1 MNFASYHPALNL
13 LLFVAVVAFTA
24 CWTRPGLVAV
34 SFLCALAFSVR
45 LRGPRAVAIGC
56 ALALCALAFAALF
69 AMNVH
74 FGVTNLARTPI
85 GNSITIESLTCG
97 VLVGFKVAAILVW
110 LSCALCVFTAD
121 KVVFLLGRV
130 FPKAAMMLAVA
141 LRAVPMV
148 CERAR
153 KIAVAQ
159 SGIGRGPGQGS
170 ILRRIANALRRASI
184 LVSWS
189 IERFIE
195 MSDSMRSRG
204 AALRGRTA
212 YSLYR
217 FDNRDR
223 ALAVILVALITVCA
237 ASTVLGQTQMLFS
250 PIIVLPKAS
259 SAGVAVFAAFLAL
272 CLLPLA
278 LQVAGEASYARRT
291 KAVTTGGGRRPL
303 KREIQEKGRTA

>member
-13 LLFVAVVAFTA
+13 LLFVAMVAFTA

-97 VLVGFKVAAILVW
+97 IIVGIKVAAILVW
-110 LSCALCVFTAD
+110 LSCVMCVFTAD
-121 KVVFLLGRV
+121 KVVFLLGSV
-130 FPKAAMMLAVA
+130 FPKAAMMLAVT
-141 LRAVPMV
+141 LRAVPVV

-237 ASTVLGQTQMLFS
+237 AATALGQTQMLFS
-250 PIIVLPKAS
+250 PVIVVPKATS
-259 SAGVAVFAAFLAL
+259 VSIAAYAAFFVL

-278 LQVAGEASYARRT
+278 LQVAGEASYAR
-291 KAVTTGGGRRPL
+291 KVGAVPTRENQSSL
-303 KREIQEKGRTA
+303 EREIQEKGRTA

>member
-1 MNFASYHPALNL
+1 MNFASYHPSLNL
-13 LLFVAVVAFTA
+13 LFFVAVVAFTA

-45 LRGPRAVAIGC
+45 LSGPRAVAFGG
-56 ALALCALAFAALF
+56 ALVLCALAFAALF

-85 GNSITIESLTCG
+85 GNSITVESLTCG
-97 VLVGFKVAAILVW
+97 VIVGLKVAAILVW

-141 LRAVPMV
+141 LRAVPV
-148 CERAR
+148 AGDRVR

-159 SGIGRGPGQGS
+159 SGIGKGPGQGS
-170 ILRRIANALRRASI
+170 IPRRIANAVRRASI
-184 LVSWS
+184 LISWS
-189 IERFIE
+189 IERFVE

-204 AALRGRTA
+204 SALRGRTA

-223 ALAVILVALITVCA
+223 ALVVVLVALVTVCA
-237 ASTVLGQTQMLFS
+237 AATALGQTQMLFS
-250 PIIVLPKAS
+250 PVIVVPKPTS
-259 SAGVAVFAAFLAL
+259 VSVAAYVAFLAL

-278 LQVAGEASYARRT
+278 LQAVGEAAFSRKVGSVSKGESRSPFEGES
-291 KAVTTGGGRRPL
+291 K
-303 KREIQEKGRTA
+303 EKGRTA

>member
-13 LLFVAVVAFTA
+13 LFFVAVVTFTA

-45 LRGPRAVAIGC
+45 LCGPRAVAFGC

-74 FGVTNLARTPI
+74 FGVTPIARTPI
-85 GNSITIESLTCG
+85 GNSITVESLTCG
-97 VLVGFKVAAILVW
+97 VIVGLKVAAILEW
-110 LSCALCVFTAD
+110 LSCVLCVFTVD

-130 FPKAAMMLAVA
+130 FPKAAMMLAVV
-141 LRAVPMV
+141 LRAVPV
-148 CERAR
+148 AGDRAR

-159 SGIGRGPGQGS
+159 SGIGKGPGQGNIS
-170 ILRRIANALRRASI
+170 RRIANALRRASI
-184 LVSWS
+184 LISWS

-204 AALRGRTA
+204 SALRGRTA

-223 ALAVILVALITVCA
+223 ALAIVLVALITVCSA
-237 ASTVLGQTQMLFS
+237 ATALGQTQMLFS
-250 PIIVLPKAS
+250 PVIVVPRPTS
-259 SAGVAVFAAFLAL
+259 VSVAVYVAFLAL

-278 LQVAGEASYARRT
+278 LQMAGEASYARKVGAMPT
-291 KAVTTGGGRRPL
+291 KGKQSPL
-303 KREIQEKGRTA
+303 EREIQEEGRTV

>member
-74 FGVTNLARTPI
+74 FGVTDLARTPI

-130 FPKAAMMLAVA
+130 FPKAAMMLAVTF
-141 LRAVPMV
+141 RAVPV
-148 CERAR
+148 VGDRAR

-204 AALRGRTA
+204 AALRGRTP
-212 YSLYR
+212 
-217 FDNRDR
+217 R
-223 ALAVILVALITVCA
+223 A
-237 ASTVLGQTQMLFS
+237 
-250 PIIVLPKAS
+250 PN
-259 SAGVAVFAAFLAL
+259 
-272 CLLPLA
+272 
-278 LQVAGEASYARRT
+278 ARWTPR
-291 KAVTTGGGRRPL
+291 AW
-303 KREIQEKGRTA
+303 

>member
-13 LLFVAVVAFTA
+13 LFFVAAVAFTA

-45 LRGPRAVAIGC
+45 LRGPRAVAFGC

-69 AMNVH
+69 VINVH

-85 GNSITIESLTCG
+85 GNSITVESLTCG
-97 VLVGFKVAAILVW
+97 VIVGLKVAAVLVW

-130 FPKAAMMLAVA
+130 LPKAAMMFAVA
-141 LRAVPMV
+141 LRAVPV
-148 CERAR
+148 VGDRAR

-159 SGIGRGPGQGS
+159 SGVGRGPGQGG
-170 ILRRIANALRRASI
+170 ILRRVTNALWRASI
-184 LVSWS
+184 LISWS
-189 IERFIE
+189 IERFVE

-223 ALAVILVALITVCA
+223 ALAVILVALITVCSA
-237 ASTVLGQTQMLFS
+237 ATALGQTQMLFS
-250 PIIVLPKAS
+250 PVIVVPRPTS
-259 SAGVAVFAAFLAL
+259 VSVAVYVAFLAL

-278 LQVAGEASYARRT
+278 LQTAGEAAFSR
-291 KAVTTGGGRRPL
+291 KAGNVSKGESRSPF
-303 KREIQEKGRTA
+303 ENEAQEKGRTA